1 MNSNFIKTEVI
12 ACCDG
17 QLIDISQV
25 NDDMFSQKIIGDG
38 FAIIPSSNII
48 TSPIDGNVTMIAPT
62 LHAFG
67 IRDENGLEFLVHIG
81 IDTVTLNGKGFELLV
96 EKNSNVKAGTPII
109 RVDLNEILE
118 KEFDPVIMCVLTS
131 RLIKP
136 IKIQIDSNRKVNS
149 GDSICTIEY
158 TKIK

>member
-67 IRDENGLEFLVHIG
+67 IRDVNGLEFLVHIG
-81 IDTVTLNGKGFELLV
+81 IDTVTLNGMGFELLID
-96 EKNSNVKAGTPII
+96 KHANVKAGTPII
-109 RVDLNEILE
+109 RVNLKEILVNE
-118 KEFDPVIMCVLTS
+118 LDPVVMCVLTS

-136 IKIQIDSNRKVNS
+136 SKVQIDSNRNVKS
-149 GDSICTIEY
+149 GDSVCWIEY
-158 TKIK
+158 TKE